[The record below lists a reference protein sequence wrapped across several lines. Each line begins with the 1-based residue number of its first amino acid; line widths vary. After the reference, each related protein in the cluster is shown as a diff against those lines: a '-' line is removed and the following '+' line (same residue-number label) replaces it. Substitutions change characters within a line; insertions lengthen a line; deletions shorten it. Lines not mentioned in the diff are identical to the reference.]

1 MRKFLAYTISIVG
14 VATTAANVL
23 KDQADTDPD
32 LSLKQRLVLAGGS
45 TLEGAADMVPIEAV
59 GDVMQ
64 VAG

>member
-1 MRKFLAYTISIVG
+1 M
-14 VATTAANVL
+14 TTAANVL
-23 KDQADTDPD
+23 KDQADADPE

-59 GDVMQ
+59 GSVMQ